1 MKTFIGHI
9 DTLMNYDRKKDYN
22 FFSNEDFH
30 VDIVKMKKANVKLA
44 VFAVFVE
51 SKYKPF
57 LALQRTIQL
66 IDRFHNLIESSE
78 ELELVEGPKDI
89 ERILESNKIG
99 VLLALEGGE
108 GIFDESALRIFY
120 RLGVRMI
127 SLTWNQRN
135 QFADGIAELE
145 TNGGL
150 TLQGKK
156 IIREMEDR
164 GIILDVSH
172 IAPAGFWDIVKIA
185 RKPFLASHSNVMSI
199 CSHRRNLDDEQIK
212 AIARNGGLIGINFE
226 PEFLANNKKADI
238 SDVIR
243 HIDYIR
249 KLVGIESVVLGTDYD
264 GIETTPIGLEDL
276 GKLDNL
282 KKELLKKS
290 YSMEEIEKISLK
302 NWLDFFQKIW
312 V

>member
-22 FFSNEDFH
+22 FFSSEDFH

-150 TLQGKK
+150 TLLGKK

>member
-1 MKTFIGHI
+1 M
-9 DTLMNYDRKKDYN
+9 
-22 FFSNEDFH
+22 
-30 VDIVKMKKANVKLA
+30 
-44 VFAVFVE
+44 
-51 SKYKPF
+51 
-57 LALQRTIQL
+57 
-66 IDRFHNLIESSE
+66 
-78 ELELVEGPKDI
+78 
-89 ERILESNKIG
+89 ESNKIG

>member
-57 LALQRTIQL
+57 FALQRTIQL

-150 TLQGKK
+150 TLLGKK